1 MYLSFQMVYPKVWY
15 PLKNLIT
22 TASHYMI
29 LAITVERYL
38 VICHRKRKL
47 LSPFRN
53 ISTVLVFSLL
63 VNVPKFFEFTH
74 SPENQRSKNM
84 MKNITV
90 DGLNTNFSIDRINL
104 RPNRSELYTYRISQI
119 GENPDFLMF
128 NAYHEVLV
136 ITFCL
141 VTIIYCNYRICCNIK
156 VSGSIKN
163 R

>member
-1 MYLSFQMVYPKVWY
+1 MVYPKMWF

-47 LSPFRN
+47 LSPLRN
-53 ISTVLVFSLL
+53 ISFVLIFSLL
-63 VNVPKFFEFTH
+63 VTIPKFFEFVHLNEHNKSGNVVNHTT
-74 SPENQRSKNM
+74 RSKTNDSL
-84 MKNITV
+84 V
-90 DGLNTNFSIDRINL
+90 DNDSSS
-104 RPNRSELYTYRISQI
+104 RSTYSQSYMYHISEI
-119 GENPDFLMF
+119 GENPDFLLF

-141 VTIIYCNYRICCNIK
+141 VTIFYCNYQICCKIK
-156 VSGSIKN
+156 ISANIKN

>member
-1 MYLSFQMVYPKVWY
+1 MVYPKVWH
-15 PLKNLIT
+15 PMKNLIT

-29 LAITVERYL
+29 VAITVERYL

-47 LSPFRN
+47 LSPLRN
-53 ISTVLVFSLL
+53 ISTVLIFSLL
-63 VNVPKFFEFTH
+63 VSVPKFFEFTH
-74 SPENQRSKNM
+74 SQGKQKLKHMMENDT
-84 MKNITV
+84 I
-90 DGLNTNFSIDRINL
+90 DDLNTNFSIDQINL
-104 RPNRSELYTYRISQI
+104 NENRSEFYTYQISHI
-119 GENPDFLMF
+119 GENPDFLIF

>member
-1 MYLSFQMVYPKVWY
+1 MVYPKVWY

-47 LSPFRN
+47 LSPLRN

-63 VNVPKFFEFTH
+63 VSVPKFLEFTH
-74 SPENQRSKNM
+74 SPENQSSRNM
-84 MKNITV
+84 MKNITIN
-90 DGLNTNFSIDRINL
+90 DLNTNFSTDRIHSSA
-104 RPNRSELYTYRISQI
+104 NRNELYTYRISHI
-119 GENPDFLMF
+119 GESPDFLIF
-128 NAYHEVLV
+128 NAYHEVFV
-136 ITFCL
+136 IAFCL
-141 VTIIYCNYRICCNIK
+141 VTIIYCNYRICYNIK

>member
-1 MYLSFQMVYPKVWY
+1 MVYPNMWY
-15 PLKNLIT
+15 PLKNLMT
-22 TASHYMI
+22 TASHFMI

-47 LSPFRN
+47 LSPLRN
-53 ISTVLVFSLL
+53 ISTVLIFSLL
-63 VNVPKFFEFTH
+63 VSVPKFFEFTH
-74 SPENQRSKNM
+74 SPENQSSGNM
-84 MKNITV
+84 NITI
-90 DGLNTNFSIDRINL
+90 DDLNTNFSIDRIITRTSRN
-104 RPNRSELYTYRISQI
+104 ELYTYRISQI
-119 GENPDFLMF
+119 GESPDFLIF

-136 ITFCL
+136 IAFCL

>member
-1 MYLSFQMVYPKVWY
+1 MVYPKVWY

-47 LSPFRN
+47 LSPLRN
-53 ISTVLVFSLL
+53 ISTVLIFSLL
-63 VNVPKFFEFTH
+63 VSVPKFFEFTH
-74 SPENQRSKNM
+74 SPENKRSREMK
-84 MKNITV
+84 KNITI
-90 DGLNTNFSIDRINL
+90 DDLNANFSIDRINASAS
-104 RPNRSELYTYRISQI
+104 RNESYTYRISHI
-119 GENPDFLMF
+119 GESSDFLIF

-136 ITFCL
+136 IAFCL

>member
-1 MYLSFQMVYPKVWY
+1 MYLSFQIVYPKVWY
-15 PLKNLIT
+15 PSKNLIT

-47 LSPFRN
+47 LSPLRN
-53 ISTVLVFSLL
+53 ILTVLIFSLL
-63 VNVPKFFEFTH
+63 VSVPKFLEFTH
-74 SPENQRSKNM
+74 SPENQSSGNM
-84 MKNITV
+84 NITI
-90 DGLNTNFSIDRINL
+90 DDLNTNFSIDRIITRTSRN
-104 RPNRSELYTYRISQI
+104 ELYTYRISQI
-119 GENPDFLMF
+119 GESPNFLIF

-136 ITFCL
+136 IAFCL